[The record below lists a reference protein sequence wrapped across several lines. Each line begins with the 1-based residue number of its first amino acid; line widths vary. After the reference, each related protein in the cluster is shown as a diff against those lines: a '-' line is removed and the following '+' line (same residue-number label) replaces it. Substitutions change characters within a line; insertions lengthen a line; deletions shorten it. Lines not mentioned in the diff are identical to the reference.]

1 MIRAFR
7 PSFILIVFGAFGP
20 TAFAQDAAAGK
31 TLFLQQCSVCHSV
44 DGSSGVG
51 PTLKGIVG
59 TKSGEIPGFRFSRAM
74 KGANIT
80 WDAKTL
86 DAYLTD
92 PQKAVPGNQMPFS
105 GMADAKQRADVIAY
119 LATLK

>member
-1 MIRAFR
+1 M
-7 PSFILIVFGAFGP
+7 SFILFVFGTFVP
-20 TAFAQDAAAGK
+20 TASAQDAASGK
-31 TLFLQQCSVCHSV
+31 TLFQQQCSVCHSA

-59 TKSGEIPGFRFSRAM
+59 SKSGEIPGFRFSRAM
-74 KGANIT
+74 KAANIT
-80 WDAKTL
+80 WDAKML

-105 GMADAKQRADVIAY
+105 GMADAKQRSDVIAY

>member
-7 PSFILIVFGAFGP
+7 LSFILFVLGTFVP
-20 TAFAQDAAAGK
+20 TTFAQDAAAGK
-31 TLFLQQCSVCHSV
+31 SAYQQQCSVCHSV
-44 DGSSGVG
+44 DGSNGVG
-51 PTLKGIVG
+51 PSLKGIVG
-59 TKSGEIPGFRFSRAM
+59 SKSGEIPGFRFSRAM
-74 KGANIT
+74 KGANIV

-105 GMADAKQRADVIAY
+105 GMTDAKQRADVIAY

>member
-1 MIRAFR
+1 MIRVLR
-7 PSFILIVFGAFGP
+7 LSLILFVFGTFVP
-20 TAFAQDAAAGK
+20 TAFAQDAARGK
-31 TLFLQQCSVCHSV
+31 TLFQQQCSVCHSV
-44 DGSSGVG
+44 DGSGGVG
-51 PTLKGIVG
+51 PTLKGIMG
-59 TKSGEIPGFRFSRAM
+59 SKSGEIPGFRFSRAM

>member
-1 MIRAFR
+1 MIRPFR
-7 PSFILIVFGAFGP
+7 LSFILFMFGTLVP
-20 TAFAQDAAAGK
+20 MAFAQDAAHGK
-31 TLFLQQCSVCHSV
+31 ALFQQQCSVCHSV

-51 PTLKGIVG
+51 PTLKGIIG
-59 TKSGEIPGFRFSRAM
+59 SKSGEISGFRFSRAM

-105 GMADAKQRADVIAY
+105 GMADAKQRVDVIAY